1 MVPYISL
8 KTCDFLCSC
17 SIKVETNLGPV
28 TSNET
33 KSLILPTNACPQL
46 PLQASLQA
54 ASSIAT
60 TSALQAVVA
69 AAQEKQ
75 PVMVTAEQL
84 EKQQTQW
91 SRVDL
96 LLETLQ
102 QQQIEIKV
110 IFASHLPV
118 PIGPN
123 QSSW

>member
-1 MVPYISL
+1 M
-8 KTCDFLCSC
+8 
-17 SIKVETNLGPV
+17 
-28 TSNET
+28 
-33 KSLILPTNACPQL
+33 
-46 PLQASLQA
+46 QA

-110 IFASHLPV
+110 IFASRLPV
-118 PIGPN
+118 HMGPN
-123 QSSW
+123 QSSL